1 MACISGKV
9 ICPKCGKKLTYHC
22 PIKPGDECFRVIDQ
36 STVSAEWFGYCTH
49 LLVYFNCPHCG
60 EYHHYYYSLDGKQ
73 LSQEEVRK
81 IIEKGG
87 KADELSQD

>member
-1 MACISGKV
+1 MACITGKV
-9 ICPKCGKKLTYHC
+9 ICPKCGEKMTYYCLT
-22 PIKPGDECFRVIDQ
+22 KPKDKWFGIIDQ
-36 STVSAEWFGYCTH
+36 STVSAKWFKYNTH
-49 LLVYFNCPHCG
+49 LLVHFNCPYCG